1 MKRDWPPE
9 IALSCYKEE
18 NQVNMHQE
26 NKGLS
31 SINQSYLFFLFFYC
45 CNCSF
50 EHYYFNHKRMDS
62 HIELN
67 YFRKYISKGIDM
79 CNDPSYFKYIINKCN
94 WVEWKVACWN
104 RYIIEIKQTENFHS
118 FFFRDIFFHETT
130 SCISSHHFAAFLV
143 TRQKL
148 TKEPLSTQEES
159 LKIYIRYLN
168 KELTEKY
175 VNICF
180 RLW

>member
-118 FFFRDIFFHETT
+118 FFFRDIFFMKPLLAFHLIT
-130 SCISSHHFAAFLV
+130 SRPSWS
-143 TRQKL
+143 RGRNW
-148 TKEPLSTQEES
+148 
-159 LKIYIRYLN
+159 LKNPFPHKR
-168 KELTEKY
+168 K
-175 VNICF
+175 V
-180 RLW
+180 